1 MIRHQLGR
9 LLGLSVALYLPL
21 VACGADNDITGPT
34 AQPPAP
40 TNTNTQTDTNTQTG
54 DDLSDTDHLTSGDT
68 NADTAPA
75 CVASACTVPPN
86 SVACCTNADDVTAV
100 RAAQAGKCGVDMS
113 AFGFPGCTQLAQ
125 PGVLD
130 TACPEVLF
138 GPPPAMAG
146 CCTASGHC
154 GAMETFLGLG
164 CTSNPDSSS
173 WVACGAH

>member
-54 DDLSDTDHLTSGDT
+54 DELSDTDHLTSGDT

-100 RAAQAGKCGVDMS
+100 RAAAAG
-113 AFGFPGCTQLAQ
+113 
-125 PGVLD
+125 
-130 TACPEVLF
+130 
-138 GPPPAMAG
+138 
-146 CCTASGHC
+146 
-154 GAMETFLGLG
+154 
-164 CTSNPDSSS
+164 
-173 WVACGAH
+173 